1 MNFLDITI
9 GILLVFSLYNGIKNG
24 VFVEIASIIS
34 FILGVFLAIK
44 FSYLVKSF
52 LEGFVS
58 WNPQTIQITAFI
70 LTLIFV
76 VIGVHLLAKI
86 FTKIADFAFLGWV
99 NKLAGGIFSVLKTA
113 LLIGVFLN
121 LVQKINS
128 ENQFISKEKQEKSIF
143 YKPIL
148 TTTAF
153 LMPMITNWIDDVK
166 KSYEETT
173 SNVDD
178 TTS

>member
-58 WNPQTIQITAFI
+58 WNPQTIQISAFV
-70 LTLIFV
+70 LTLILV

-99 NKLAGGIFSVLKTA
+99 NKLAGAIFSVVKTA
-113 LLIGVFLN
+113 LLIGIVLN
-121 LVQKINS
+121 LVQKVNID
-128 ENQFISKEKQEKSIF
+128 NQFISKEKQEKSVF
-143 YKPIL
+143 YRPIL
-148 TTTAF
+148 DTTSF
-153 LMPMITNWIDDVK
+153 MMPMVTNWIEDVK
-166 KSYEETT
+166 KVYEETT
-173 SNVDD
+173 S
-178 TTS
+178 TP